1 MYTTT
6 FHTLSSFD
14 TASTATTAG
23 RHGRL
28 RPAREVEVSSR
39 RTGLR
44 LATRRTARNQ
54 RS

>member
-6 FHTLSSFD
+6 FHSLSSFD
-14 TASTATTAG
+14 TTRTGSAG
-23 RHGRL
+23 HHAGL
-28 RPAREVEVSSR
+28 LPAREVEVRSR

-44 LATRRTARNQ
+44 LATRRTARSQ